1 MNTLSASQ
9 MSRRQAAGVPLSTT
23 PVAEDCTAASKG
35 KPRIALFGH
44 FGQGNFGNDGTLQVV
59 VHHLRRLAPGAEFTC
74 ICTGPDA
81 VAAAYGIGAVS
92 NRVPAANTQT
102 RNSPLARFARRLVV
116 GVPRE
121 LGEWTRSLKT
131 LWGTDA
137 LVVPGTGL
145 LHDAYTFFSWGPYDM
160 FRWLVAAKLCRC
172 RILFVSV
179 GAGPLYS
186 RAGRFFV
193 KTALSLADYRSYR
206 DEATRRYLEG
216 IGFRAGK
223 DPVYPDLVFSL
234 SESVIPH
241 NHGSSDHRPV
251 VGLGLMKYAGKY
263 SVERP
268 AGATYSAYL
277 EVFADF
283 AEWLLAH
290 KYDVRLIIGD
300 VVDRPVAQEFRS
312 LLKERS
318 ATYDQ
323 DRIVDE
329 PIESIEDLLEQLERT
344 DVVVATRFH
353 NVLLALLLEK
363 PVVAISFHQKSVSLM
378 EQMGLSE
385 YCQDIGDLSVDRMIE
400 QFLRVQQGGDSMKA
414 MIGERVGACRVALDE
429 QYAIMLRKICP
440 SGDLPHPR

>member
-1 MNTLSASQ
+1 LP
-9 MSRRQAAGVPLSTT
+9 AAQVVEDRT
-23 PVAEDCTAASKG
+23 AENRGRPT
-35 KPRIALFGH
+35 IALFGH
-44 FGQGNFGNDGTLQVV
+44 FGQGNFGNDSTLQVAI
-59 VHHLRRLAPGAEFTC
+59 HHLRRLAPSAEFTC

-81 VAAAYGIGAVS
+81 VTTAYGISAVS
-92 NRVPAANTQT
+92 NRLPAAKT
-102 RNSPLARFARRLVV
+102 RTLRSPVARLARRLLV

-121 LGEWTRSLKT
+121 IGEWTRSLKT
-131 LWGTDA
+131 LKGIDA

-172 RILFVSV
+172 KILLVSV
-179 GAGPLYS
+179 GAGPIYS
-186 RAGRFFV
+186 RAGRFFI

-206 DEATRRYLEG
+206 DEATQRYLEG

-223 DPVYPDLVFSL
+223 DPVYPDLVYSL
-234 SESVIPH
+234 SESAIPH
-241 NHGSSDHRPV
+241 SHGNSDRRPV
-251 VGLGLMKYAGKY
+251 VGLGLMKYAGRY

-290 KYDVRLIIGD
+290 EHDVRLIIGD
-300 VVDRPVAQEFRS
+300 VVDRPVVREFRS
-312 LLKERS
+312 ILKERS

-329 PIESIEDLLEQLERT
+329 PTESVEDLLEQLEGT

-363 PVVAISFHQKSVSLM
+363 PVVAVSFHHKSVSLM

-385 YCQDIGDLSVDRMIE
+385 YCQDIGDLSLERMIE
-400 QFLRVQQGGDSMKA
+400 QFLRVQQSGDSMKA

-429 QYAIMLRKICP
+429 QYAVLLRRICP
-440 SGDLPHPR
+440 DR